1 MVNSVCWTDNEYLKV
16 YNDYYDLQLACLD
29 IRYPPLP
36 LLHPPPL
43 KRGREKELR
52 KEGKNETIKR
62 ENEQLT

>member
-16 YNDYYDLQLACLD
+16 YDYYDLQLACLD
-29 IRYPPLP
+29 IRYPSPP
-36 LLHPPPL
+36 PPPL

-62 ENEQLT
+62 ENEQLTQE